1 MRCRISSSTNRSFP
15 LSSQDRFLAVL
26 DAHFPEHSVSTTPFE
41 DTQYLTTHP
50 TTISRRRS
58 MKLTSAIFATAVA
71 LGFAA
76 APSLAQDPVK
86 AAPQAFKEILNN
98 SEVRV
103 LEYSSKPGQKE
114 AMHSHPAV
122 LLYVIQGGKLK
133 STAPDGTSKEIEY
146 KTGDIQWREAVTHT
160 GENVGTTEMKSLLI
174 EVKHGKKK

>member
-1 MRCRISSSTNRSFP
+1 MR
-15 LSSQDRFLAVL
+15 
-26 DAHFPEHSVSTTPFE
+26 
-41 DTQYLTTHP
+41 
-50 TTISRRRS
+50 
-58 MKLTSAIFATAVA
+58 LTSFLCILA
-71 LGFAA
+71 LAFMFAA
-76 APSLAQDPVK
+76 LPALAQDPVK

-122 LLYVIQGGKLK
+122 LLYVLQGGKLK

>member
-1 MRCRISSSTNRSFP
+1 MRPTSVLCI
-15 LSSQDRFLAVL
+15 LAL
-26 DAHFPEHSVSTTPFE
+26 AF
-41 DTQYLTTHP
+41 
-50 TTISRRRS
+50 
-58 MKLTSAIFATAVA
+58 M
-71 LGFAA
+71 FAA
-76 APSLAQDPVK
+76 IPALAQDPVK

-103 LEYSSKPGQKE
+103 LEYSSKPGEKE

-133 STAPDGTSKEIEY
+133 STTPDGTSKEIEY
-146 KTGDIQWREAVTHT
+146 KTGDIQWHEAVTHT

>member
-1 MRCRISSSTNRSFP
+1 
-15 LSSQDRFLAVL
+15 
-26 DAHFPEHSVSTTPFE
+26 
-41 DTQYLTTHP
+41 
-50 TTISRRRS
+50 
-58 MKLTSAIFATAVA
+58 MKLTSVIFAAAVA
-71 LGFAA
+71 LGFAT

-114 AMHSHPAV
+114 AMHSHPAI

-160 GENVGTTEMKSLLI
+160 GENVGTTDMKSLLI

>member
-1 MRCRISSSTNRSFP
+1 MRLTSVLFG
-15 LSSQDRFLAVL
+15 LAV
-26 DAHFPEHSVSTTPFE
+26 
-41 DTQYLTTHP
+41 
-50 TTISRRRS
+50 
-58 MKLTSAIFATAVA
+58 AVA
-71 LGFAA
+71 FAA

-114 AMHSHPAV
+114 AMHSHPAI

-160 GENVGTTEMKSLLI
+160 EKTSARRR
-174 EVKHGKKK
+174 

>member
-1 MRCRISSSTNRSFP
+1 MRLRSV
-15 LSSQDRFLAVL
+15 LCILGLA
-26 DAHFPEHSVSTTPFE
+26 F
-41 DTQYLTTHP
+41 
-50 TTISRRRS
+50 
-58 MKLTSAIFATAVA
+58 M
-71 LGFAA
+71 FAA
-76 APSLAQDPVK
+76 IPALAQDPVK

-114 AMHSHPAV
+114 AMHSHPAI
-122 LLYVIQGGKLK
+122 LLYVLQGGKLK
-133 STAPDGTSKEIEY
+133 STAPDGTSKEIQY

>member
-1 MRCRISSSTNRSFP
+1 
-15 LSSQDRFLAVL
+15 
-26 DAHFPEHSVSTTPFE
+26 
-41 DTQYLTTHP
+41 
-50 TTISRRRS
+50 
-58 MKLTSAIFATAVA
+58 MKLTSVIFAIAVA
-71 LGFAA
+71 LGFAVT
-76 APSLAQDPVK
+76 PSLAQDPVK

-103 LEYSSKPGQKE
+103 LEYSSKPGHKE

-122 LLYVIQGGKLK
+122 LMYVIQGGKLK
-133 STAPDGTSKEIEY
+133 STTPDGTSKEIDY

>member
-1 MRCRISSSTNRSFP
+1 M
-15 LSSQDRFLAVL
+15 
-26 DAHFPEHSVSTTPFE
+26 
-41 DTQYLTTHP
+41 
-50 TTISRRRS
+50 
-58 MKLTSAIFATAVA
+58 
-71 LGFAA
+71 FAA
-76 APSLAQDPVK
+76 IPALAQDPVK

>member
-1 MRCRISSSTNRSFP
+1 MRPTSVLCI
-15 LSSQDRFLAVL
+15 LAL
-26 DAHFPEHSVSTTPFE
+26 AF
-41 DTQYLTTHP
+41 
-50 TTISRRRS
+50 
-58 MKLTSAIFATAVA
+58 M
-71 LGFAA
+71 FAA
-76 APSLAQDPVK
+76 IPALAQDPVK

-103 LEYSSKPGQKE
+103 LEYSSKPGEKE

-133 STAPDGTSKEIEY
+133 STTPDGTSKEIEY

>member
-1 MRCRISSSTNRSFP
+1 MR
-15 LSSQDRFLAVL
+15 
-26 DAHFPEHSVSTTPFE
+26 
-41 DTQYLTTHP
+41 
-50 TTISRRRS
+50 
-58 MKLTSAIFATAVA
+58 LTSVLCILALAFMCAAIPA
-71 LGFAA
+71 
-76 APSLAQDPVK
+76 LAQDPVK

-103 LEYSSKPGQKE
+103 LEYSSTPGQKE
-114 AMHSHPAV
+114 AMHSHPDV

-146 KTGDIQWREAVTHT
+146 KTGDIQWRKAVTHT

>member
-1 MRCRISSSTNRSFP
+1 
-15 LSSQDRFLAVL
+15 
-26 DAHFPEHSVSTTPFE
+26 
-41 DTQYLTTHP
+41 
-50 TTISRRRS
+50 
-58 MKLTSAIFATAVA
+58 MKLTSVIFAAAVA
-71 LGFAA
+71 LGFAT

-114 AMHSHPAV
+114 AMHSHPAI

-160 GENVGTTEMKSLLI
+160 
-174 EVKHGKKK
+174 